1 MNILQKIV
9 ENKKQELEKI
19 KSNSK
24 KFREIFAEKN
34 ANLIAEIKLASPKF
48 DYSKKINLEKLF
60 EFYGKNSQIKAVS
73 NLIDEKYF
81 T

>member
-9 ENKKQELEKI
+9 ENKKQELENK

-34 ANLIAEIKLASPKF
+34 ANII
-48 DYSKKINLEKLF
+48 
-60 EFYGKNSQIKAVS
+60 
-73 NLIDEKYF
+73 
-81 T
+81 